1 MTRVRKTVRFYT
13 LFHVTRRRIRRG
25 DRLPES
31 RIANRDQHEH
41 KTGSLNILI
50 LISDAASS
58 IFECHLSSVAH
69 TPAPPAATA
78 TARTSPT
85 AKQEGGSR
93 TTQNWNR
100 ESRLPADFKSVVTS
114 SSHVLPRVDFLI
126 RPSRANAQ
134 RTDRKW
140 GLPWHR
146 PVRGP
151 FCLLCSRRAEKRVTS
166 PRCIIIAVASRAK
179 VLLGKI
185 HLPSN
190 NIFRYSFY
198 STLKSS
204 HKGTFISILPNPTG
218 QLIAINFLIVEPCSR
233 SATTD
238 QRYDKKVRN
247 VTKRFDRFQVKQSDG
262 TKRRSRRLVSWSAKR
277 RRYLRRRKRRR
288 IRFDLLHE
296 QRPRPRLYDCPNP
309 AVGFTVVKPRP

>member
-1 MTRVRKTVRFYT
+1 MGPP
-13 LFHVTRRRIRRG
+13 L
-25 DRLPES
+25 
-31 RIANRDQHEH
+31 
-41 KTGSLNILI
+41 
-50 LISDAASS
+50 
-58 IFECHLSSVAH
+58 
-69 TPAPPAATA
+69 APPRPRAF
-78 TARTSPT
+78 
-85 AKQEGGSR
+85 
-93 TTQNWNR
+93 
-100 ESRLPADFKSVVTS
+100 LPAMQPPRRETRDISSLHHHRCRISRKSVV
-114 SSHVLPRVDFLI
+114 
-126 RPSRANAQ
+126 
-134 RTDRKW
+134 
-140 GLPWHR
+140 
-146 PVRGP
+146 
-151 FCLLCSRRAEKRVTS
+151 
-166 PRCIIIAVASRAK
+166 
-179 VLLGKI
+179 GKI